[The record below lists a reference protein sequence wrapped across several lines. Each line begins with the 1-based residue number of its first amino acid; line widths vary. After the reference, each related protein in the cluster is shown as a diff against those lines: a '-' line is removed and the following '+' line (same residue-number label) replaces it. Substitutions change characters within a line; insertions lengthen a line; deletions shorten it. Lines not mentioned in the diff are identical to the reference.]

1 MKKVALKSQQNPSFF
16 IYYTVSYFSVLN
28 NKKIISLWTCAMR
41 RKDAPSQDAE
51 VEKKVAKGA
60 GEEGPITQATE

>member
-1 MKKVALKSQQNPSFF
+1 
-16 IYYTVSYFSVLN
+16 
-28 NKKIISLWTCAMR
+28 MR